1 MDTDNEVELPENQR
15 QCKNMM
21 LLSRL
26 DLVQVASQMTQIDL
40 NEGLESRHTSE
51 EQTLEEICAQGF
63 YLLIVNVL
71 LKS

>member
-1 MDTDNEVELPENQR
+1 ML
-15 QCKNMM
+15 

-26 DLVQVASQMTQIDL
+26 DLVQVASQMRQIDL

-63 YLLIVNVL
+63 YLLMVNVL

>member
-1 MDTDNEVELPENQR
+1 MQKYDVVVAFRLGSSCFTDDTD
-15 QCKNMM
+15 
-21 LLSRL
+21 RL
-26 DLVQVASQMTQIDL
+26 DYL